1 LKLLAALR
9 ALKNCNVA
17 QVIMSSGK
25 IRAIAMMNR
34 RRDAMVIFPSSIP
47 GTFGWIAVHVHANK
61 VAVQLHQMSH
71 TVLVGE
77 SWTSSVGI
85 VVSLRP
91 RLLGSD
97 VQKNGMYS
105 RTSQNMRIIMELSVP
120 SIHLFLSLRA
130 RPLLISPEVLQRPLT
145 WESMSIKPYIGRR
158 IDEIMCTIQYVI
170 MYRVWKVPMVLHPSK
185 AKGGAA
191 CPEAETL
198 FELTS
203 EQRQATW
210 CVCVSVE

>member
-25 IRAIAMMNR
+25 IRAIAMMNK
-34 RRDAMVIFPSSIP
+34 RRDATVILPSSIP

-77 SWTSSVGI
+77 SLMSSVGI
-85 VVSLRP
+85 VVPLRP

-97 VQKNGMYS
+97 VQKNGMYN
-105 RTSQNMRIIMELSVP
+105 RTSQNMGIIMELSVP
-120 SIHLFLSLRA
+120 ICSFISLF
-130 RPLLISPEVLQRPLT
+130 
-145 WESMSIKPYIGRR
+145 KN
-158 IDEIMCTIQYVI
+158 
-170 MYRVWKVPMVLHPSK
+170 VPPVP
-185 AKGGAA
+185 
-191 CPEAETL
+191 
-198 FELTS
+198 
-203 EQRQATW
+203 
-210 CVCVSVE
+210 